1 MIVDTSVWI
10 DHFRMRNDALVA
22 ALDAQQVEMH
32 PFVVGELALG
42 TIPRR
47 RQALRWLDA
56 LPLVAVAADSE
67 VRSLVE
73 RRRLAGRGI
82 GWVDAHLLAS
92 ALISHS
98 DLWTEDRRLGEVA
111 AEIGVLGLLA
121 QR

>member
-1 MIVDTSVWI
+1 
-10 DHFRMRNDALVA
+10 MRNDALVA
-22 ALDAQQVEMH
+22 ALEAQQVEMH

-47 RQALRWLDA
+47 RQALLWLEA
-56 LPLVAVAADSE
+56 LPLVAVAADLE

-73 RRRLAGRGI
+73 RRRLTGRGI

-98 DLWTEDRRLGEVA
+98 DLWTTDRRLGEVA
-111 AEIGVLGLLA
+111 AEVGVGG
-121 QR
+121 Q